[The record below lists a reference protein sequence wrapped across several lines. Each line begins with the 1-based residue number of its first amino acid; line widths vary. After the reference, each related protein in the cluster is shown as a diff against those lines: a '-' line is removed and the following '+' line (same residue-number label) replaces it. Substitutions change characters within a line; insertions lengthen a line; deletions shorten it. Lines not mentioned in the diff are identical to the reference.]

1 MVHVQDAHRGS
12 SPVDADV
19 NQGPD
24 VDFHEDVQDT
34 RTEDGQTNQF
44 DDKRTFELVM
54 KNKLVVRL
62 QAFNEITKK
71 EWMTRLRKLIQ
82 YWKLRLA
89 DDTETLKAVRGLN
102 LKLLE
107 IDEESEA
114 YIGQF
119 GSKWEVTRSVASP
132 KLFNMCG
139 ISCCRAITVTSSL
152 HCGQSFGLMSYV
164 DVRNPLPQTQAPCD
178 LPALRCH
185 SLSRPPLNISWH
197 PP

>member
-1 MVHVQDAHRGS
+1 MQDAHRGN
-12 SPVDADV
+12 SPADAHVD
-19 NQGPD
+19 QGPD

-34 RTEDGQTNQF
+34 RTEDRQIDQF

-62 QAFNEITKK
+62 QAYNEITKK
-71 EWMTRLRKLIQ
+71 EWMARLRKLIQ

-89 DDTETLKAVRGLN
+89 NDTHILKTVRGLN

-139 ISCCRAITVTSSL
+139 ISCCRTITVTSSL
-152 HCGQSFGLMSYV
+152 
-164 DVRNPLPQTQAPCD
+164 PLW
-178 LPALRCH
+178 ALFRTNE
-185 SLSRPPLNISWH
+185 LSRCQGPFTASPSAIRPSNAAVSSSVMAAS
-197 PP
+197 